1 MDTTRQ
7 LDEIRSHAKITKD
20 LFTVQAHVLRAKLQE
35 TGERL
40 LFSNLSLHRQKV
52 EEILWRK
59 GFYEDVSTAKRLRK
73 VCIAEWRLPII
84 FGETN
89 FLSCSYYCVNPG

>member
-7 LDEIRSHAKITKD
+7 LDDLRSHAKTTRD
-20 LFTVQAHVLRAKLQE
+20 LFSVQAQVLRTKLKE
-35 TGERL
+35 IAERL
-40 LFSNLSLHRQKV
+40 LFLSMLNQRTKI

-73 VCIAEWRLPII
+73 V
-84 FGETN
+84 
-89 FLSCSYYCVNPG
+89 